1 MEIIVVG
8 GYNFLLIGSSGIGKI
23 MFVSRINGLLL
34 DLSNEEVLE
43 SVAILSLVNVE
54 LV

>member
-8 GYNFLLIGSSGIGKI
+8 GYNFLLIGFLGIGKI
-23 MFVSRINGLLL
+23 MFVSCINGLLL

-43 SVAILSLVNVE
+43 SVVILSLVNVE